1 MIVMMKV
8 GMVGRMTRRLAG
20 LLVLL
25 LAGTVLAAC
34 GDGAGSRSEAADGRV
49 RVTVPFYPLQFVAE
63 QVGGDR
69 VQVTNLTKPGAEPH
83 DLELEPQALAEVT
96 ESDLM
101 LYLSGFQPAV
111 DDAVAAQSPHA
122 FDVAEAADLTGDDP
136 HFWLDPTRLAAVG
149 DAVAEQLADVDPDG
163 AEQYAAGAER
173 LRGDLE
179 RLDGEM
185 SAGLADCAVS
195 ELVTSHTAFRYLA
208 DRYGFEQVG
217 IAGIAPD
224 AEPSPQQ
231 VARVAETVRRTGVT
245 TVYSEVLV
253 DPAVA
258 ETVAAET
265 GAQVAVLDPVEG
277 ITDSSAGRDYLAVMR
292 ANLATLQKGQGCS

>member
-1 MIVMMKV
+1 MVVMMI
-8 GMVGRMTRRLAG
+8 RRLAG
-20 LLVLL
+20 ALAVL

-34 GDGAGSRSEAADGRV
+34 GDGGGQRGGAADGRV
-49 RVTVPFYPLQFVAE
+49 RVTASFYPLQFVAE

-83 DLELEPQALAEVT
+83 DLELEPRALAEVT
-96 ESDLM
+96 ESDLL
-101 LYLSGFQPAV
+101 LYLAGFQPAV

-122 FDVAEAADLTGDDP
+122 FDVTEAADLTGDDP
-136 HFWLDPTRLAAVG
+136 HFWLDPTRLASVG
-149 DAVAEQLADVDPDG
+149 DAVADQLAEVDPDG
-163 AEQYAAGAER
+163 AQAYAAGAQH
-173 LRGDLE
+173 LRGELE
-179 RLDGEM
+179 QLDDEL

-195 ELVTSHTAFRYLA
+195 ELVTSHAAFGYLA

-258 ETVAAET
+258 QTVASET

-292 ANLATLQKGQGCS
+292 ANLATLEKGQACS